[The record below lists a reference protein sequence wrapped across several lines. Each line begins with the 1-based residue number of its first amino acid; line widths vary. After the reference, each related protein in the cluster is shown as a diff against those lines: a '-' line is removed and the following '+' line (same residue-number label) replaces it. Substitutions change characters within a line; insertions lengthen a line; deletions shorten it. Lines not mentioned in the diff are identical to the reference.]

1 MSVNR
6 ARSCSCWAAVSVARR
21 RARAVL
27 DLRILPGLWRFWV
40 SDRAA
45 FACMKLALSAFEAD
59 RTHCSGEHGG
69 SVDADREA
77 WVPGKGVPLGALQG
91 GSPGE
96 CLFHQIRGDRHDDAG
111 GHREA
116 FGL

>member
-1 MSVNR
+1 M
-6 ARSCSCWAAVSVARR
+6 VASSTRR
-21 RARAVL
+21 QAKTGFLSRL
-27 DLRILPGLWRFWV
+27 LPGLWRFWV

>member
-1 MSVNR
+1 MT
-6 ARSCSCWAAVSVARR
+6 A
-21 RARAVL
+21 
-27 DLRILPGLWRFWV
+27 LRVFLSLSGLWRFWV

-59 RTHCSGEHGG
+59 RTQWSGEHGG

-96 CLFHQIRGDRHDDAG
+96 YLFHQIRGDRHDNEG
-111 GHREA
+111 SHREA